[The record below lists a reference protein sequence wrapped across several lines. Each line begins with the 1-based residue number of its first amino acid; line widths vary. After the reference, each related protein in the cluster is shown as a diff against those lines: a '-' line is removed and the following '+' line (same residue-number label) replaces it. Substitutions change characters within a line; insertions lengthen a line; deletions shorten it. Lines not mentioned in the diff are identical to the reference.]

1 MTSARSGWSRD
12 PSAHVLEVCTVMG
25 VTTAL
30 ARRLSPVFLSLAVLS
45 GGLVVGVAGSS
56 SIASA
61 AIVYKCPSGGS
72 VSRQHP
78 TFCWQAKSVGA
89 TKARCLAAHFSW
101 RTPTGQHARCF
112 HIYRAT
118 KTGVAT
124 TTTTTASPTGTFPCA
139 NGTCFATPTFVR
151 GGVNT
156 TSAWATWTDTY
167 NQPLKIG
174 TFMLFSS
181 ASSTAKCGNNLV
193 VGLTL
198 WAATTGQD
206 TLANRQVHF
215 PDGETSNPVPPFI
228 AGHYYWMQILM
239 LGSNDAHAAT
249 SACFY
254 LGRA

>member
-1 MTSARSGWSRD
+1 MTYSLLRRIIPVVAALTIVSSG
-12 PSAHVLEVCTVMG
+12 L
-25 VTTAL
+25 
-30 ARRLSPVFLSLAVLS
+30 VLS
-45 GGLVVGVAGSS
+45 VAGPTTVAG
-56 SIASA
+56 ASV
-61 AIVYKCPSGGS
+61 VYKCPSGGS

-78 TFCWQAKSVGA
+78 TTCWQAKAVDSTRA
-89 TKARCLAAHFSW
+89 KCAAARFAW
-101 RTPTGQHARCF
+101 RTPTGQRARCF
-112 HIYRAT
+112 RVYAAT
-118 KTGVAT
+118 KVQTTVT
-124 TTTTTASPTGTFPCA
+124 TTTTTPNGATTTQPPGTTTTLTSSGTFPCA

-167 NQPLKIG
+167 NQPLNIG
-174 TFMLFSS
+174 TFVLFSS

-239 LGSNDAHAAT
+239 LSSNDAHAAT